1 MRRVMVA
8 PSQLA
13 NRLSSTDPVMS
24 MTISR
29 PLLRA
34 QWLKSLSEVTAIGVI
49 SPIFVGPVPDRRDRW
64 RRSAR

>member
-1 MRRVMVA
+1 
-8 PSQLA
+8 
-13 NRLSSTDPVMS
+13 MS

-49 SPIFVGPVPDRRDRW
+49 GPYLRRPCPGPAGSVTPLSPAAQPGPAGSV
-64 RRSAR
+64 SALS